1 MLSLIKG
8 NFTEAFFINP
18 LGYII
23 LTIMILAPIWIIY
36 DVNSNR
42 STFFKFYQ
50 NTESFLRKPKYAIP
64 LIFIVIIN
72 WIWNITK
79 EL

>member
-1 MLSLIKG
+1 
-8 NFTEAFFINP
+8 
-18 LGYII
+18 
-23 LTIMILAPIWIIY
+23 MILAPIWIIY

-42 STFFKFYQ
+42 NTFFKLYQ
-50 NTESFLRKPKYAIP
+50 YTESFLRKPKYAIP
-64 LIFIVIIN
+64 IIFILIIN